1 MCEHRPSRHAHPP
14 IISLHRDIRELFTTF
29 INTPLP
35 TILQVARDTHR
46 TDDLGRPEPFAGMF
60 GLRRFLG
67 VFMIE
72 HLDLLPGP
80 RRTVLDILIGG

>member
-1 MCEHRPSRHAHPP
+1 
-14 IISLHRDIRELFTTF
+14 
-29 INTPLP
+29 
-35 TILQVARDTHR
+35 
-46 TDDLGRPEPFAGMF
+46 MF